1 MRLSEK
7 PLFKEYLEIWQNSLP
22 EILSKYQFAET
33 KAGEEYQ
40 IQSSAV
46 FSSNIEGNTLDLN
59 SYMNAKLSKEIFGKR
74 KEIQEIDDLVDA
86 YEFAKKHDL
95 NEKNFLKSHEILSKE
110 LLIKSL
116 RGKYRSDKVGVFGS
130 EGLVYLAVE
139 AEFVKNEM
147 QKLFADIQ
155 ELLKTEINVAGV
167 FYFALLIHLRFVH
180 IHPFRDGNGRAGRLL
195 EKWFLAMKSGEKS
208 WQIPSEKYYRN
219 HQAVHY
225 QNISL
230 GFDYYA
236 LDYSQ
241 SLPFLEML
249 PKSLIQ

>member
-167 FYFALLIHLRFVH
+167 FYFALRSI
-180 IHPFRDGNGRAGRLL
+180 PSLL
-195 EKWFLAMKSGEKS
+195 EYTAE
-208 WQIPSEKYYRN
+208 P
-219 HQAVHY
+219 
-225 QNISL
+225 
-230 GFDYYA
+230 
-236 LDYSQ
+236 
-241 SLPFLEML
+241 
-249 PKSLIQ
+249 SLISKPIFSTATSISFSTARVSAQIVGHVTAFDISTTLLKSPGLDTGKPASITSTPSSSRALAT